1 MSLLVKLSGVG
12 LALGILIAGA
22 ASASTDAT
30 PGPDAAGPSARSAE
44 QDRYPARTQDR
55 RRDSGPGSR
64 TAVQIEQAT
73 REALAGAGLTCE
85 LTGSAEI
92 GEIEGGNFLYE
103 AACAQG
109 AGYLVTSGEAP
120 EVFDCL
126 QLGSALERHPP
137 AEGETATQCTL
148 PANKDRAA
156 MIAPLA
162 RAANISCRVDN
173 GLHLG
178 VTNGGGNR
186 YEVGCA
192 GSDGFWIDVDA
203 TGAASKI
210 SCLTVT
216 ADDGE
221 CRYTTSEEQTA
232 TIRERFAGANAPACT
247 VEQGRGAGATSAGEY
262 FEVKCAGGAG
272 YMVRTNLAGEFE
284 QAYPCEQAL
293 SIVGGCKLTDLSGVL
308 ATVSERRKSQL
319 SAIGVSCT
327 FTAEVKIGQERVENG
342 REVVEFACAETP
354 IGLVAYL
361 PLQDDGVVT
370 VRDCLSAAARGI
382 TCRATSPDRIREALS
397 ASLRAGG
404 TECTVAEFRAKGPL
418 ADGSG
423 DSVEVKCSDGARYL
437 ADVPSDRRAPSPARA
452 CDGLPASEACTI

>member
-12 LALGILIAGA
+12 LALGILLAGA
-22 ASASTDAT
+22 ASATTMAA
-30 PGPDAAGPSARSAE
+30 PGPGSAEASARSAD
-44 QDRYPARTQDR
+44 QNRYPARTQDR
-55 RRDSGPGSR
+55 RRESGPSSR
-64 TAVQIEQAT
+64 TAVQIEQST
-73 REALAGAGLTCE
+73 REALTGAGVTCE

-92 GEIEGGNFLYE
+92 GETEGGEFLYE

-109 AGYLVTSGEAP
+109 TGYLVTSGDAP

-126 QLGSALERHPP
+126 QLASALERHPP

-148 PANKDRAA
+148 PANTDRAA

-162 RAANISCRVDN
+162 RAASISCRVDN

-178 VTNGGGNR
+178 ITGGGGNR

-221 CRYTTSEEQTA
+221 CLYTTAEEQMA
-232 TIRERFAGANAPACT
+232 TIRERLAGPNAPACT

-272 YMVRTNLAGEFE
+272 YMVRTSLAGEFQ

-308 ATVSERRKSQL
+308 ADASERRRSQL
-319 SAIGVSCT
+319 NSIGVSCT

-342 REVVEFACAETP
+342 REVVEFSCAETP
-354 IGLVAYL
+354 IGLIAYL

-370 VRDCLSAAARGI
+370 VRDCLSATARGI
-382 TCRATSPDRIREALS
+382 TCRATSPDMIREALS
-397 ASLRAGG
+397 ASLRTGG
-404 TECTVAEFRAKGPL
+404 TECTVAEFRVMGRLDEGA
-418 ADGSG
+418 G
-423 DSVEVKCSDGARYL
+423 DSVEVKCSDGSGYL
-437 ADVPSDRRAPSPARA
+437 ADVPADRRAPSPARS
-452 CDGLPASEACTI
+452 CDALPASEACTI

>member
-12 LALGILIAGA
+12 LALGILLAGA
-22 ASASTDAT
+22 ASATALAT
-30 PGPDAAGPSARSAE
+30 PDAGPAGASARSAD

-64 TAVQIEQAT
+64 TAVQIEQST
-73 REALAGAGLTCE
+73 REALTGAGVTCE

-92 GEIEGGNFLYE
+92 GETEDGNYLYE

-126 QLGSALERHPP
+126 QLASALERHPP
-137 AEGETATQCTL
+137 AEGETATECML

-156 MIAPLA
+156 MMAPLA

-178 VTNGGGNR
+178 VTAGGGNR

-221 CRYTTSEEQTA
+221 CRYTTPEEQTA
-232 TIRERFAGANAPACT
+232 TIRERFAGPNAPACT
-247 VEQGRGAGATSAGEY
+247 VEQGRGAGATTAGEY

-272 YMVRTNLAGEFE
+272 YMVRTSLTGEFE

-308 ATVSERRKSQL
+308 ATASERRRSQL
-319 SAIGVSCT
+319 SATGVTCT
-327 FTAEVKIGQERVENG
+327 LTAEVKIGQERVENG
-342 REVVEFACAETP
+342 REVVEFSCAESP

-361 PLQDDGVVT
+361 PLQDDGNVT
-370 VRDCLSAAARGI
+370 IRDCLSATARGI
-382 TCRATSPDRIREALS
+382 TCRATSPDMIREVLS

-404 TECTVAEFRAKGPL
+404 TECTVAEFRATGPL
-418 ADGSG
+418 DEGAG
-423 DSVEVKCSDGARYL
+423 DSVEVKCSDGSRYL
-437 ADVPSDRRAPSPARA
+437 ADVPSDRRAPSSARS
-452 CDGLPASEACTI
+452 CDALPASEQCSI